1 MRRIAF
7 NFLKVLDILEDVAMV
22 TFMAIATLI
31 TFTQVVFRYVFNDS
45 LYWAEEVVL
54 YSIICMS
61 FVGASMGV
69 RKHAHISV
77 DILNAVAGP
86 SANRWLHMIAAVLGM
101 AFGAILFYYG
111 SQLFLS
117 TLERNQMSPAMRI
130 PLAWVYLPIPV
141 SGGLIIMRYATL
153 LMRAWRSEP
162 ESYAVDQDT
171 LV

>member
-1 MRRIAF
+1 
-7 NFLKVLDILEDVAMV
+7 MV
-22 TFMAIATLI
+22 IFMAVATTI

-77 DILNAVAGP
+77 DILTATTGP
-86 SANRWLHMIAAVLGM
+86 SVNRWLHMVAAVLGVI
-101 AFGAILFYYG
+101 FGAILLYYG

-130 PLAWVYLPIPV
+130 PLAWIYLPIPI
-141 SGGLIIMRYATL
+141 SGGLIILRYATL
-153 LMRAWRSEP
+153 LVRAWRSEP
-162 ESYAVDQDT
+162 ESYAIDQDT